1 MYRLQ
6 KLLSKIGICSRRSAE
21 KLIESGQIK
30 LNDKVAKIGDK
41 WQEGDSISIK
51 GKDIDVS
58 NLLNIIIKVIKYYKP
73 LGEIVSRSDP
83 HNTKTV
89 FDSLPEVDGKWINI
103 GRLDTQTSGL
113 ILFTNDGDLANKLMH
128 PSFLFTREY
137 IVHTDKEITKIDK
150 THLLRGVPI
159 NNGEI
164 GQFKSIET
172 LEKKSYKII
181 LSTGKNREIRNSL
194 KFLNIKTL
202 KLHRTKYSFIEL
214 DDMSDGEY
222 RYLTN
227 EDILNFSA

>member
-6 KLLSKIGICSRRSAE
+6 KLLSKIGICSRRAAE
-21 KLIESGQIK
+21 KLIESGHIK
-30 LNDKVAKIGDK
+30 LNDEVAKIGDK

-137 IVHTDKEITKIDK
+137 IAVSY
-150 THLLRGVPI
+150 THL
-159 NNGEI
+159 
-164 GQFKSIET
+164 T
-172 LEKKSYKII
+172 LPTI
-181 LSTGKNREIRNSL
+181 LL
-194 KFLNIKTL
+194 V
-202 KLHRTKYSFIEL
+202 
-214 DDMSDGEY
+214 
-222 RYLTN
+222 
-227 EDILNFSA
+227 

>member
-30 LNDKVAKIGDK
+30 LNDEVAKIGDK
-41 WQEGDSISIK
+41 WQEGDSITIK

-103 GRLDTQTSGL
+103 GRLDTQTSG
-113 ILFTNDGDLANKLMH
+113 
-128 PSFLFTREY
+128 SVSY
-137 IVHTDKEITKIDK
+137 
-150 THLLRGVPI
+150 THL
-159 NNGEI
+159 
-164 GQFKSIET
+164 T
-172 LEKKSYKII
+172 LP
-181 LSTGKNREIRNSL
+181 
-194 KFLNIKTL
+194 
-202 KLHRTKYSFIEL
+202 TKP
-214 DDMSDGEY
+214 
-222 RYLTN
+222 
-227 EDILNFSA
+227 

>member
-21 KLIESGQIK
+21 KLIESGHIK
-30 LNDKVAKIGDK
+30 LNDEVAKIGDK

-58 NLLNIIIKVIKYYKP
+58 TLLNIIIKVIKYYKP

-113 ILFTNDGDLANKLMH
+113 ILFTNDGDL
-128 PSFLFTREY
+128 
-137 IVHTDKEITKIDK
+137 
-150 THLLRGVPI
+150 
-159 NNGEI
+159 
-164 GQFKSIET
+164 
-172 LEKKSYKII
+172 
-181 LSTGKNREIRNSL
+181 SL
-194 KFLNIKTL
+194 I
-202 KLHRTKYSFIEL
+202 HI
-214 DDMSDGEY
+214 
-222 RYLTN
+222 
-227 EDILNFSA
+227 